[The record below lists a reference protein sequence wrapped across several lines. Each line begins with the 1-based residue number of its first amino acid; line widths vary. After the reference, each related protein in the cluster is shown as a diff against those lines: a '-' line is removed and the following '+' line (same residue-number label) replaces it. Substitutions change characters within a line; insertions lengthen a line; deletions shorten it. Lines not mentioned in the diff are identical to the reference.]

1 MKASAII
8 LAFHTHKHSAAHIHY
23 TRGPRIYSLLMFLC
37 HFDELLSIERN
48 GHNVDMRQPRE
59 SGGGVEAI
67 SAAAKPP

>member
-8 LAFHTHKHSAAHIHY
+8 LAFHTHSAAHIHY

-59 SGGGVEAI
+59 SGRGVEAI